1 MIIYCLK
8 CKQKTE
14 TIDQMEVQSK
24 NGREMIR
31 EIVQSVVLKSLFS
44 YRRQMPSKNLKRPS
58 KGKASV

>member
-24 NGREMIR
+24 NGREMI
-31 EIVQSVVLKSLFS
+31 
-44 YRRQMPSKNLKRPS
+44 
-58 KGKASV
+58 KGNC